1 MEVLHSHTPDSHRER
16 KRWTH
21 YFWEFFMLFLAVF
34 CGFLAENQREHFV
47 EHKREKQYMESMLE
61 DLVQDTMEVKRVSLV
76 NNTSIKNIDTLL
88 NSLRVPL
95 HGDIEARKKVYDF
108 MTWSMAGETA
118 VFTQRTLSQLKNA
131 GGLRLVRKK
140 EVADLISLYDSKI
153 QYLIVIAKSLDESTT
168 DAARVG
174 TGIFDLN
181 YYRTNHDQKYDL
193 MTYDPNTL
201 KKFSNSAQIA
211 QTVFRFYEDH
221 LQEEKQV
228 AVRLMQ
234 LIKKEYHLK

>member
-1 MEVLHSHTPDSHRER
+1 MEVHAHTHTPR
-16 KRWTH
+16 KKWTH

-61 DLVQDTMEVKRVSLV
+61 DLVQDTMEMKRVSRV
-76 NNTSIKNIDTLL
+76 NNTSINDIDTLL
-88 NSLRVPL
+88 NTLRVPL
-95 HGDIEARKKVYDF
+95 SGDAALRKRVYKF
-108 MTWSMAGETA
+108 MDASMAGEVA

-153 QYLIVIAKSLDESTT
+153 QYLVVIAKSLDEATT
-168 DAARVG
+168 DAARIG

-181 YYRTNHDQKYDL
+181 YYRINHDGKYDL
-193 MTYDPNTL
+193 MTYDPITL
-201 KKFSNSAQIA
+201 KKFSNSAQIV
-211 QTVFRFYEDH
+211 QTVFNFYENH

-228 AVRLMQ
+228 AIKLMQ